1 MSSIKD
7 FILTTTKASDSQE
20 VEVIQSLWSGYGK
33 ISRYALS
40 GSNLKTVIVKNIIFP
55 NESNH
60 PRGWNTNA
68 SHERKVKSYQVETAF
83 YNDYNHLCNDDC
95 RTPKLISSKT
105 IGAEQ
110 VIILE
115 DLDAIGF
122 PVRKTD
128 LTVEQVKVC
137 LKWLANFHATF
148 LNKKPEGLWGT
159 GTYWHLA
166 TRSDE
171 FTVMNDTP
179 LKQAAKDIDQLLNSC
194 EYQTLVHGDAK
205 VANFCFS
212 NDLKKVAAV
221 DFQYVGGGCGIKDVA
236 YLMGSC
242 LSENECERYE
252 KELLAYYFFEL
263 EITLSNVHKNINFK
277 KLEKEWMLLYSIA
290 WADFTRFLMGWM
302 PTHQKINGYS
312 KMMVDEALKTLN
324 Y

>member
-7 FILTTTKASDSQE
+7 LILTATKASDCQE

-33 ISRYALS
+33 ISRYILT
-40 GSNLKTVIVKNIIFP
+40 GSDFKKIVVKNIIFP
-55 NESNH
+55 TQPNH
-60 PRGWNTNA
+60 PRGWNTNV
-68 SHERKVKSYQVETAF
+68 SHERKVKSYQIETVF
-83 YNDYNHLCNDDC
+83 YNNYNHLCDNDC
-95 RTPKLISSKT
+95 RTPQLIGTET

-115 DLDAIGF
+115 DLDAAGF
-122 PVRKTD
+122 PVRKID
-128 LTVEQVKVC
+128 LTIEQVKVC

-148 LNKKPEGLWGT
+148 LGEKPENLWET
-159 GTYWHLA
+159 GTYWHLS

-171 FTVMNDTP
+171 FIAMNDTP
-179 LKQAAKDIDQLLNSC
+179 LKQVAKDIDQLLNNC
-194 EYQTLVHGDAK
+194 KYQTLVHGDAK

-212 NDLKKVAAV
+212 KDLKEVAAV

-252 KELLAYYFFEL
+252 QKLLDYYFNEL
-263 EITLSNVHKNINFK
+263 KIALDKTDKHFIFK
-277 KLEKEWMLLYSIA
+277 ELEKEWRDLYPIA
-290 WADFTRFLMGWM
+290 WADFTRFLLGWM
-302 PTHQKINGYS
+302 PTHQKINSYS
-312 KMMVDEALKTLN
+312 KKMIGKALKNFN